1 MYSCANIGNP
11 SGGPID
17 KTPPIFMR
25 SNPTPN
31 AVNVKDRKIEI
42 FFDEIVTLKDPST
55 KIIVSPAQTEM
66 PRMSALGRKVTV
78 ELVDSLL
85 PNTTYTIDFSN
96 SIQDNN
102 EGNAIDNF
110 AFAFSTGS
118 VIDSMRVSGYVL
130 DSRTLEP
137 MQSVVVGLQSN
148 LADSAFHKE
157 KLQRVALTN
166 DRGQFTIR
174 NVSPGSYHI
183 FALKDLDRDYKFGN
197 PTEDI
202 AFLDSIIV
210 PSIGSREAADTV
222 YNDLNEIDTIMRA
235 TRPAYFPNDILLSM
249 FNEDRK
255 SQYLANNLR
264 VDSTRISLTFA
275 AASDTLPSLSIVG
288 RNDVPDQWYTLER
301 SQTNDTLTYWIRPPH
316 LVSADTLMVA
326 TTYLRTDTAS
336 NLSWGTDTLKF
347 TFQRQKAKKKK
358 KNEETDSLEQI
369 RFMELHP
376 LANDTQE
383 VYAPL
388 LLQTGTPIERYSREA
403 FHLQRKLQNDTI
415 FYPAEIKS
423 IALRDSTLNRRD
435 LMLKVDWEPGAAY
448 TLAVD
453 SLAMTDIYGLQT
465 KPLKVDFNVRK
476 MEEYGN
482 IVFNIPAVRDSAIVE
497 LLDGTEKIVLR
508 APVKSHRAELLNLLP
523 GKYYARLFIDRNGN
537 GKYDTGNYDM
547 HLQPEETVYYPGAIN
562 LKKNWDVEQTW
573 DIYATPI
580 DKQKPEAIKKNKPER
595 KKWEKV
601 NTEKTETDEDEENGF
616 SDFSNPN
623 DPNLRNSNNFGNYRK
638 YDSKIYF
645 HFFAQ
650 KFAHSTKAHYLC
662 TRKSQ
667 QRLCP
672 DGGIGRRAGLKHQWS
687 KIHPGSIPGLGT
699 QKRL

>member
-137 MQSVVVGLQSN
+137 MQSVVGLQSN

-358 KNEETDSLEQI
+358 KNEGTDSLEQI

-376 LANDTQE
+376 LVNGTQE

-423 IALRDSTLNRRD
+423 IALRDSTLSRRD

-508 APVKSHRAELLNLLP
+508 APVKNHRAELLNLLP

-623 DPNLRNSNNFGNYRK
+623 DPNLRNSNNFG
-638 YDSKIYF
+638 D
-645 HFFAQ
+645 
-650 KFAHSTKAHYLC
+650 YL
-662 TRKSQ
+662 R
-667 QRLCP
+667 
-672 DGGIGRRAGLKHQWS
+672 
-687 KIHPGSIPGLGT
+687 
-699 QKRL
+699 

>member
-1 MYSCANIGNP
+1 MNNSKSLYYIFIIIAAAVMYSCANIGNP

-148 LADSAFHKE
+148 LVGSAFHKE

-358 KNEETDSLEQI
+358 KNEGTDSLEQI

-376 LANDTQE
+376 LVNGTQE

-423 IALRDSTLNRRD
+423 IALRDSTLSRRD

-508 APVKSHRAELLNLLP
+508 APVKNHRAELLNLLP

-623 DPNLRNSNNFGNYRK
+623 DPNLRNSNNFG
-638 YDSKIYF
+638 D
-645 HFFAQ
+645 
-650 KFAHSTKAHYLC
+650 YL
-662 TRKSQ
+662 R
-667 QRLCP
+667 
-672 DGGIGRRAGLKHQWS
+672 
-687 KIHPGSIPGLGT
+687 
-699 QKRL
+699 

>member
-1 MYSCANIGNP
+1 MENQMNNSKSLYYIFIIIAAAVMYSCANIGNP

-301 SQTNDTLTYWIRPPH
+301 SQTNDTLTYWIRPTH

-376 LANDTQE
+376 LANGTQE

-508 APVKSHRAELLNLLP
+508 APVKNHRAELLNLLP

-638 YDSKIYF
+638 
-645 HFFAQ
+645 
-650 KFAHSTKAHYLC
+650 
-662 TRKSQ
+662 
-667 QRLCP
+667 
-672 DGGIGRRAGLKHQWS
+672 
-687 KIHPGSIPGLGT
+687 
-699 QKRL
+699 

>member
-1 MYSCANIGNP
+1 MLFSRLALSLQAETENQMNNSKSLYYIFIIIAAAVMYSCANIGNP

-301 SQTNDTLTYWIRPPH
+301 SQTNDTQTYWIRPPH

-376 LANDTQE
+376 LANGTQE

-403 FHLQRKLQNDTI
+403 FHLQRKLQNDTT

-423 IALRDSTLNRRD
+423 IALRDSTLSRRD

-448 TLAVD
+448 KLAVD

-623 DPNLRNSNNFGNYRK
+623 DPNLRNSNNFGNYSR
-638 YDSKIYF
+638 
-645 HFFAQ
+645 
-650 KFAHSTKAHYLC
+650 
-662 TRKSQ
+662 
-667 QRLCP
+667 
-672 DGGIGRRAGLKHQWS
+672 
-687 KIHPGSIPGLGT
+687 
-699 QKRL
+699 

>member
-1 MYSCANIGNP
+1 MNNSKSLYYIFIIIAAAVMYSCANIGNP

-326 TTYLRTDTAS
+326 NTYLRTDTAS

-376 LANDTQE
+376 LANGTQE

-423 IALRDSTLNRRD
+423 IALRDSTLSRRD

-508 APVKSHRAELLNLLP
+508 APVKNHRAELLNLLP

-638 YDSKIYF
+638 
-645 HFFAQ
+645 
-650 KFAHSTKAHYLC
+650 
-662 TRKSQ
+662 
-667 QRLCP
+667 
-672 DGGIGRRAGLKHQWS
+672 
-687 KIHPGSIPGLGT
+687 
-699 QKRL
+699 

>member
-1 MYSCANIGNP
+1 MENQMNNSKSLYYIFIIIAAAVMYSCANIGNP

-376 LANDTQE
+376 LANGTQE

-508 APVKSHRAELLNLLP
+508 APVKNHRAELLNLLP

-601 NTEKTETDEDEENGF
+601 NTEKTETDEDEEIGF

-623 DPNLRNSNNFGNYRK
+623 DPNLRNSNNFGNYR
-638 YDSKIYF
+638 
-645 HFFAQ
+645 
-650 KFAHSTKAHYLC
+650 
-662 TRKSQ
+662 R
-667 QRLCP
+667 
-672 DGGIGRRAGLKHQWS
+672 
-687 KIHPGSIPGLGT
+687 
-699 QKRL
+699 

>member
-1 MYSCANIGNP
+1 MNNSKSLYYIFIIIAAAVMYSCSNIGNP

-235 TRPAYFPNDILLSM
+235 TRPAYFPNNILLSM

-326 TTYLRTDTAS
+326 TTYLRTDTTS

-376 LANDTQE
+376 LANGTQE

-403 FHLQRKLQNDTI
+403 FHLQCKLQNDTT

-423 IALRDSTLNRRD
+423 IALRDSTLSRHD

-448 TLAVD
+448 KLAVD

-623 DPNLRNSNNFGNYRK
+623 DPNLRNSNNFGN
-638 YDSKIYF
+638 
-645 HFFAQ
+645 
-650 KFAHSTKAHYLC
+650 
-662 TRKSQ
+662 
-667 QRLCP
+667 
-672 DGGIGRRAGLKHQWS
+672 
-687 KIHPGSIPGLGT
+687 
-699 QKRL
+699 

>member
-376 LANDTQE
+376 LANGTQE

-403 FHLQRKLQNDTI
+403 FHLQRKLQNDTT

-423 IALRDSTLNRRD
+423 IALRDSTLSRRD

-497 LLDGTEKIVLR
+497 LLDGTDKVVLHT
-508 APVKSHRAELLNLLP
+508 PVKNHRAELLNLQP
-523 GKYYARLFIDRNGN
+523 GKYYARLFIDRNRN

-623 DPNLRNSNNFGNYRK
+623 DPNLRNSNNFGNYR
-638 YDSKIYF
+638 
-645 HFFAQ
+645 
-650 KFAHSTKAHYLC
+650 
-662 TRKSQ
+662 R
-667 QRLCP
+667 
-672 DGGIGRRAGLKHQWS
+672 
-687 KIHPGSIPGLGT
+687 
-699 QKRL
+699 

>member
-1 MYSCANIGNP
+1 MNNSKSLYYIFIIIAAAVMYSCANIGNP

-301 SQTNDTLTYWIRPPH
+301 SQTNDTLIYWIRPPH

-376 LANDTQE
+376 LANGTQE

-403 FHLQRKLQNDTI
+403 FHLQRKLQNDTT

-423 IALRDSTLNRRD
+423 IALRDSTLSRRD

-497 LLDGTEKIVLR
+497 LLDGTDKVVLHT
-508 APVKSHRAELLNLLP
+508 PVKNHRAELLNLQP

-623 DPNLRNSNNFGNYRK
+623 DPNLRNSNNFGNYR
-638 YDSKIYF
+638 
-645 HFFAQ
+645 
-650 KFAHSTKAHYLC
+650 
-662 TRKSQ
+662 R
-667 QRLCP
+667 
-672 DGGIGRRAGLKHQWS
+672 
-687 KIHPGSIPGLGT
+687 
-699 QKRL
+699 

>member
-1 MYSCANIGNP
+1 MNNSKSLYYIFIIIAAAVMYSCANIGNP

-376 LANDTQE
+376 LANGTQE

-403 FHLQRKLQNDTI
+403 FHLQRKLQNDTT

-423 IALRDSTLNRRD
+423 IALRDSTLSRRD

-482 IVFNIPAVRDSAIVE
+482 IVFNITAVRDSAIVE

-508 APVKSHRAELLNLLP
+508 APVKNHRAELLNLLP

-623 DPNLRNSNNFGNYRK
+623 DPNQRNSNNFGNYSR
-638 YDSKIYF
+638 
-645 HFFAQ
+645 
-650 KFAHSTKAHYLC
+650 
-662 TRKSQ
+662 
-667 QRLCP
+667 
-672 DGGIGRRAGLKHQWS
+672 
-687 KIHPGSIPGLGT
+687 
-699 QKRL
+699 

>member
-1 MYSCANIGNP
+1 MNNSKSLYYIFIIIAAAVMYSCANIGNP

-376 LANDTQE
+376 LANGTQE

-403 FHLQRKLQNDTI
+403 FHLQRKLQNDTT

-508 APVKSHRAELLNLLP
+508 APVKNHRAELLNLLP

-601 NTEKTETDEDEENGF
+601 NTEKTETDEDEEIGF

-623 DPNLRNSNNFGNYRK
+623 DPNLRNSNNFGNYR
-638 YDSKIYF
+638 
-645 HFFAQ
+645 
-650 KFAHSTKAHYLC
+650 
-662 TRKSQ
+662 R
-667 QRLCP
+667 
-672 DGGIGRRAGLKHQWS
+672 
-687 KIHPGSIPGLGT
+687 
-699 QKRL
+699 

>member
-1 MYSCANIGNP
+1 MNNSKSLYYIFIIIAATVMYSCANIGNP

-78 ELVDSLL
+78 ELVDSLM

-376 LANDTQE
+376 LANGTQE

-508 APVKSHRAELLNLLP
+508 APVKNRAELLNLLP

-580 DKQKPEAIKKNKPER
+580 DKQKSEAIKKNKPER

-623 DPNLRNSNNFGNYRK
+623 DPNLRNSNNFGDYR
-638 YDSKIYF
+638 
-645 HFFAQ
+645 
-650 KFAHSTKAHYLC
+650 
-662 TRKSQ
+662 R
-667 QRLCP
+667 
-672 DGGIGRRAGLKHQWS
+672 
-687 KIHPGSIPGLGT
+687 
-699 QKRL
+699 

>member
-1 MYSCANIGNP
+1 MNNSKSLYYIFIIIAAAVMYSCANIGNP

-358 KNEETDSLEQI
+358 KNEETDYLEQI

-376 LANDTQE
+376 LANGTQE

-403 FHLQRKLQNDTI
+403 FHLQRKLQNDTT

-638 YDSKIYF
+638 
-645 HFFAQ
+645 
-650 KFAHSTKAHYLC
+650 
-662 TRKSQ
+662 
-667 QRLCP
+667 
-672 DGGIGRRAGLKHQWS
+672 
-687 KIHPGSIPGLGT
+687 
-699 QKRL
+699 

>member
-1 MYSCANIGNP
+1 MNNSKSLYYIFIIIAAAVMYSCANIGNP

-376 LANDTQE
+376 LANGTQE

-448 TLAVD
+448 KLAVD

-482 IVFNIPAVRDSAIVE
+482 IVFNITAVRDSAIVE

-508 APVKSHRAELLNLLP
+508 APVKNHRAELLNLLP

-623 DPNLRNSNNFGNYRK
+623 DPNQRNSNNFGNYSR
-638 YDSKIYF
+638 
-645 HFFAQ
+645 
-650 KFAHSTKAHYLC
+650 
-662 TRKSQ
+662 
-667 QRLCP
+667 
-672 DGGIGRRAGLKHQWS
+672 
-687 KIHPGSIPGLGT
+687 
-699 QKRL
+699 

>member
-1 MYSCANIGNP
+1 MNNSKSLYYIFIIIAAAVMYSCANIGNP

-148 LADSAFHKE
+148 LADSAFHRE

-376 LANDTQE
+376 LANGTQE

-580 DKQKPEAIKKNKPER
+580 DKQKSEAIKKNKPER

-623 DPNLRNSNNFGNYRK
+623 DPNLRNSNNFGNYSR
-638 YDSKIYF
+638 
-645 HFFAQ
+645 
-650 KFAHSTKAHYLC
+650 
-662 TRKSQ
+662 
-667 QRLCP
+667 
-672 DGGIGRRAGLKHQWS
+672 
-687 KIHPGSIPGLGT
+687 
-699 QKRL
+699 

>member
-148 LADSAFHKE
+148 LVGSAFHKE

-376 LANDTQE
+376 LANGTQE

-403 FHLQRKLQNDTI
+403 FHLQRKLQNDTT

-595 KKWEKV
+595 KKWKKV
-601 NTEKTETDEDEENGF
+601 STEKTETDEDEENGF

-623 DPNLRNSNNFGNYRK
+623 DPNLRNSNNFDNYR
-638 YDSKIYF
+638 
-645 HFFAQ
+645 
-650 KFAHSTKAHYLC
+650 
-662 TRKSQ
+662 R
-667 QRLCP
+667 
-672 DGGIGRRAGLKHQWS
+672 
-687 KIHPGSIPGLGT
+687 
-699 QKRL
+699 

>member
-1 MYSCANIGNP
+1 MNNSKSLYYIFIIIAAAVMYSCANIGNP
-11 SGGPID
+11 NGGPID

-376 LANDTQE
+376 LANGTQE

-403 FHLQRKLQNDTI
+403 FHLQRKLQNDTT

-423 IALRDSTLNRRD
+423 IALRDSTLSRRD

-580 DKQKPEAIKKNKPER
+580 DKQKSEAIKKNKPER

-623 DPNLRNSNNFGNYRK
+623 DPNLRNSNNFGNYR
-638 YDSKIYF
+638 
-645 HFFAQ
+645 
-650 KFAHSTKAHYLC
+650 
-662 TRKSQ
+662 R
-667 QRLCP
+667 
-672 DGGIGRRAGLKHQWS
+672 
-687 KIHPGSIPGLGT
+687 
-699 QKRL
+699 

>member
-174 NVSPGSYHI
+174 NVSPGNYHI

-376 LANDTQE
+376 LANGTQE

-508 APVKSHRAELLNLLP
+508 APVKNHRAELLNLLP

-623 DPNLRNSNNFGNYRK
+623 DPNLRNSNNFGNDRK
-638 YDSKIYF
+638 
-645 HFFAQ
+645 
-650 KFAHSTKAHYLC
+650 
-662 TRKSQ
+662 
-667 QRLCP
+667 
-672 DGGIGRRAGLKHQWS
+672 
-687 KIHPGSIPGLGT
+687 
-699 QKRL
+699 

>member
-1 MYSCANIGNP
+1 MNNSKSLYYIFIIIAATVMYSCANIGNP

-376 LANDTQE
+376 LANGTQE

-580 DKQKPEAIKKNKPER
+580 DKQKSEAIKKNKPER

-623 DPNLRNSNNFGNYRK
+623 DPNLRNSNNFGNYSR
-638 YDSKIYF
+638 
-645 HFFAQ
+645 
-650 KFAHSTKAHYLC
+650 
-662 TRKSQ
+662 
-667 QRLCP
+667 
-672 DGGIGRRAGLKHQWS
+672 
-687 KIHPGSIPGLGT
+687 
-699 QKRL
+699 

>member
-1 MYSCANIGNP
+1 MNNSKSLYYIFIIIAAAVMYSCTNIGNP

-42 FFDEIVTLKDPST
+42 FFDEIVSLKDPST

-376 LANDTQE
+376 LANGTQE

-403 FHLQRKLQNDTI
+403 FHLQRKLQNDTT

-423 IALRDSTLNRRD
+423 IALRDSTLSRRD

-448 TLAVD
+448 KLAVD

-497 LLDGTEKIVLR
+497 LLDGTDKVVLHT
-508 APVKSHRAELLNLLP
+508 PVKNHRAELLNLQP

-623 DPNLRNSNNFGNYRK
+623 DPNLRNSNNFGDYR
-638 YDSKIYF
+638 
-645 HFFAQ
+645 
-650 KFAHSTKAHYLC
+650 
-662 TRKSQ
+662 R
-667 QRLCP
+667 
-672 DGGIGRRAGLKHQWS
+672 
-687 KIHPGSIPGLGT
+687 
-699 QKRL
+699 

>member
-1 MYSCANIGNP
+1 MLFSRLALSLQAETENQMNNSKSLYYIFIIIAAAVMYSCANIGNP

-376 LANDTQE
+376 LANGTQE

-403 FHLQRKLQNDTI
+403 FHLQRKLQNDTT

-423 IALRDSTLNRRD
+423 IALRDSTLSRRD

-482 IVFNIPAVRDSAIVE
+482 IVFNIPEVRDSAIVE

-623 DPNLRNSNNFGNYRK
+623 DPNLRNSNNFGNYR
-638 YDSKIYF
+638 
-645 HFFAQ
+645 
-650 KFAHSTKAHYLC
+650 
-662 TRKSQ
+662 R
-667 QRLCP
+667 
-672 DGGIGRRAGLKHQWS
+672 
-687 KIHPGSIPGLGT
+687 
-699 QKRL
+699 

>member
-1 MYSCANIGNP
+1 MNNSKSLYYIFIIIAAAVMYSCANIGNP

-316 LVSADTLMVA
+316 LVSADTLIVA

-376 LANDTQE
+376 LANGTQE

-423 IALRDSTLNRRD
+423 IALRDSTLSRRD

-547 HLQPEETVYYPGAIN
+547 HLQPEETVYYPGAFN

-638 YDSKIYF
+638 
-645 HFFAQ
+645 
-650 KFAHSTKAHYLC
+650 
-662 TRKSQ
+662 
-667 QRLCP
+667 
-672 DGGIGRRAGLKHQWS
+672 
-687 KIHPGSIPGLGT
+687 
-699 QKRL
+699 

>member
-316 LVSADTLMVA
+316 LVSADTLIVA

-376 LANDTQE
+376 LANGTQE

-508 APVKSHRAELLNLLP
+508 APVKNHRAELLNLLP

-638 YDSKIYF
+638 
-645 HFFAQ
+645 
-650 KFAHSTKAHYLC
+650 
-662 TRKSQ
+662 
-667 QRLCP
+667 
-672 DGGIGRRAGLKHQWS
+672 
-687 KIHPGSIPGLGT
+687 
-699 QKRL
+699 

>member
-1 MYSCANIGNP
+1 MNNSKSLYYIFIIIAAAVMYSCANIGNP

-137 MQSVVVGLQSN
+137 MQSAVVGLQSN

-316 LVSADTLMVA
+316 LVSADTLIVA

-376 LANDTQE
+376 LANGTQE

-423 IALRDSTLNRRD
+423 IALRDSTLSRRD

-508 APVKSHRAELLNLLP
+508 APVKNHRAELLNLLP

-638 YDSKIYF
+638 
-645 HFFAQ
+645 
-650 KFAHSTKAHYLC
+650 
-662 TRKSQ
+662 
-667 QRLCP
+667 
-672 DGGIGRRAGLKHQWS
+672 
-687 KIHPGSIPGLGT
+687 
-699 QKRL
+699 

>member
-1 MYSCANIGNP
+1 MNNSKSLYYIFIIIAAAVMYSCANIGNP

-316 LVSADTLMVA
+316 LVSADTLIVA

-376 LANDTQE
+376 LANGTQE

-403 FHLQRKLQNDTI
+403 FHLQRKLQNDTT

-423 IALRDSTLNRRD
+423 IALRDSTLSRRD

-497 LLDGTEKIVLR
+497 LLDGTDKVVLHT
-508 APVKSHRAELLNLLP
+508 PVKSHRAELLNLLP

-623 DPNLRNSNNFGNYRK
+623 DPNLRNSNNFGNYSR
-638 YDSKIYF
+638 
-645 HFFAQ
+645 
-650 KFAHSTKAHYLC
+650 
-662 TRKSQ
+662 
-667 QRLCP
+667 
-672 DGGIGRRAGLKHQWS
+672 
-687 KIHPGSIPGLGT
+687 
-699 QKRL
+699 

>member
-1 MYSCANIGNP
+1 MNNSKSLYYIFIIIAAAVMYSCANIGNP

-31 AVNVKDRKIEI
+31 AVNVKDRKIEL

-376 LANDTQE
+376 LANGTQE

-403 FHLQRKLQNDTI
+403 FHLQRKLQNDTT

-423 IALRDSTLNRRD
+423 IALRDSTLSRRD

-623 DPNLRNSNNFGNYRK
+623 DPNLRNSNNFGNYR
-638 YDSKIYF
+638 
-645 HFFAQ
+645 
-650 KFAHSTKAHYLC
+650 
-662 TRKSQ
+662 R
-667 QRLCP
+667 
-672 DGGIGRRAGLKHQWS
+672 
-687 KIHPGSIPGLGT
+687 
-699 QKRL
+699 

>member
-31 AVNVKDRKIEI
+31 AVNVKGRKIEI

-376 LANDTQE
+376 LANGTQE
-383 VYAPL
+383 VYAPM

-482 IVFNIPAVRDSAIVE
+482 IVFNITAVRDSAIVE

-508 APVKSHRAELLNLLP
+508 APVKNHRAELLNLLP

-623 DPNLRNSNNFGNYRK
+623 DPNLRNSNNFGNYSR
-638 YDSKIYF
+638 
-645 HFFAQ
+645 
-650 KFAHSTKAHYLC
+650 
-662 TRKSQ
+662 
-667 QRLCP
+667 
-672 DGGIGRRAGLKHQWS
+672 
-687 KIHPGSIPGLGT
+687 
-699 QKRL
+699 

>member
-1 MYSCANIGNP
+1 MNNSKSLYYIFIIIAAAVMYSCANIGNP

-376 LANDTQE
+376 LANGTQE

-403 FHLQRKLQNDTI
+403 FHLQRKLQNDTT

-423 IALRDSTLNRRD
+423 IALRDSTLSRRD

-448 TLAVD
+448 KLAVD

-482 IVFNIPAVRDSAIVE
+482 IVFNITAVRDSAIVE

-580 DKQKPEAIKKNKPER
+580 DKQKSEAIKKNKPER

-616 SDFSNPN
+616 SDFSNPD
-623 DPNLRNSNNFGNYRK
+623 DPNQRNSNNFGNYR
-638 YDSKIYF
+638 
-645 HFFAQ
+645 
-650 KFAHSTKAHYLC
+650 
-662 TRKSQ
+662 R
-667 QRLCP
+667 
-672 DGGIGRRAGLKHQWS
+672 
-687 KIHPGSIPGLGT
+687 
-699 QKRL
+699 

>member
-1 MYSCANIGNP
+1 MNNSKSLYYIFIIIAAAVMYSCANIGNP

-326 TTYLRTDTAS
+326 TTYLRTDTTS

-376 LANDTQE
+376 LANGTQE

-508 APVKSHRAELLNLLP
+508 TPVKSHRAELLNLLP

-580 DKQKPEAIKKNKPER
+580 DKQKSEAIKKNKPER

-623 DPNLRNSNNFGNYRK
+623 DPNLRNSNNFGN
-638 YDSKIYF
+638 
-645 HFFAQ
+645 
-650 KFAHSTKAHYLC
+650 
-662 TRKSQ
+662 
-667 QRLCP
+667 
-672 DGGIGRRAGLKHQWS
+672 
-687 KIHPGSIPGLGT
+687 
-699 QKRL
+699 

>member
-376 LANDTQE
+376 LANGTQE

-403 FHLQRKLQNDTI
+403 FHLQRKLQNDTT

-423 IALRDSTLNRRD
+423 IALRDSTLSRRD

-497 LLDGTEKIVLR
+497 LLDGTDKVVLHT
-508 APVKSHRAELLNLLP
+508 PVKSHRAELLNLLP

-580 DKQKPEAIKKNKPER
+580 DKQKSEAIKKNKPER

-623 DPNLRNSNNFGNYRK
+623 DPNLRNSNNFGNYSR
-638 YDSKIYF
+638 
-645 HFFAQ
+645 
-650 KFAHSTKAHYLC
+650 
-662 TRKSQ
+662 
-667 QRLCP
+667 
-672 DGGIGRRAGLKHQWS
+672 
-687 KIHPGSIPGLGT
+687 
-699 QKRL
+699 

>member
-1 MYSCANIGNP
+1 MNNSKSLYYIFIIIAAAVMYSCANIGNP

-222 YNDLNEIDTIMRA
+222 YNDFNEIDTIMRA

-326 TTYLRTDTAS
+326 TTYLRTDTTS

-376 LANDTQE
+376 LANGTQE

-403 FHLQRKLQNDTI
+403 FHLQRKLQNDTT

-423 IALRDSTLNRRD
+423 IALRDSTLSRRD

-497 LLDGTEKIVLR
+497 LLDGTDKVVLHT
-508 APVKSHRAELLNLLP
+508 PVKSHRAELLNLLP

-601 NTEKTETDEDEENGF
+601 STEKTETDEDEENGF

-623 DPNLRNSNNFGNYRK
+623 NPNLRNSNNFDNYR
-638 YDSKIYF
+638 
-645 HFFAQ
+645 
-650 KFAHSTKAHYLC
+650 
-662 TRKSQ
+662 R
-667 QRLCP
+667 
-672 DGGIGRRAGLKHQWS
+672 
-687 KIHPGSIPGLGT
+687 
-699 QKRL
+699 

>member
-316 LVSADTLMVA
+316 LVSADTLIVA

-376 LANDTQE
+376 LANGTQE

-403 FHLQRKLQNDTI
+403 FHLQRKLQNDTT

-423 IALRDSTLNRRD
+423 IALRDSTLSRRD

-623 DPNLRNSNNFGNYRK
+623 DPNLRNSNNFGNYR
-638 YDSKIYF
+638 
-645 HFFAQ
+645 
-650 KFAHSTKAHYLC
+650 
-662 TRKSQ
+662 R
-667 QRLCP
+667 
-672 DGGIGRRAGLKHQWS
+672 
-687 KIHPGSIPGLGT
+687 
-699 QKRL
+699 

>member
-235 TRPAYFPNDILLSM
+235 TRPAYFHNDILLSM

-376 LANDTQE
+376 LANGTQE

-403 FHLQRKLQNDTI
+403 FHLQRKLQNDTT

-601 NTEKTETDEDEENGF
+601 NTEKTKTDEDEENGF
-616 SDFSNPN
+616 NDFSNPD
-623 DPNLRNSNNFGNYRK
+623 DPNLRNSNNFGDYR
-638 YDSKIYF
+638 
-645 HFFAQ
+645 
-650 KFAHSTKAHYLC
+650 
-662 TRKSQ
+662 R
-667 QRLCP
+667 
-672 DGGIGRRAGLKHQWS
+672 
-687 KIHPGSIPGLGT
+687 
-699 QKRL
+699 

>member
-1 MYSCANIGNP
+1 MNNSKSLYYIFIIIAAAVMYSCANIGNP

-148 LADSAFHKE
+148 LANSAFHKE

-376 LANDTQE
+376 LANGTQE

-423 IALRDSTLNRRD
+423 IALRDSTLSRRD

-497 LLDGTEKIVLR
+497 LLDGTDKVVLHT
-508 APVKSHRAELLNLLP
+508 PVKSHRAELLNLLP

-580 DKQKPEAIKKNKPER
+580 DKQKSEAIKKNKPER

-623 DPNLRNSNNFGNYRK
+623 DPNLRNSNNFGNYR
-638 YDSKIYF
+638 
-645 HFFAQ
+645 
-650 KFAHSTKAHYLC
+650 
-662 TRKSQ
+662 R
-667 QRLCP
+667 
-672 DGGIGRRAGLKHQWS
+672 
-687 KIHPGSIPGLGT
+687 
-699 QKRL
+699 

>member
-1 MYSCANIGNP
+1 MNNSKSLYYIFIIIAAAVMYSCANIGNP

-275 AASDTLPSLSIVG
+275 AASDTLPSLNIVG

-301 SQTNDTLTYWIRPPH
+301 SLTNDTLTYWIRPPH

-369 RFMELHP
+369 RFMDLHP
-376 LANDTQE
+376 LANGTQE

-423 IALRDSTLNRRD
+423 IALRDSTLSRRD

-482 IVFNIPAVRDSAIVE
+482 IVFNITAVRDSAIVE

-508 APVKSHRAELLNLLP
+508 APVKNHRAELLNLLP

-623 DPNLRNSNNFGNYRK
+623 DPNQRNSNNFGNYR
-638 YDSKIYF
+638 
-645 HFFAQ
+645 
-650 KFAHSTKAHYLC
+650 
-662 TRKSQ
+662 R
-667 QRLCP
+667 
-672 DGGIGRRAGLKHQWS
+672 
-687 KIHPGSIPGLGT
+687 
-699 QKRL
+699 

>member
-1 MYSCANIGNP
+1 MNNSKSLYYIFIIIAAAVMYSCANIGNP

-301 SQTNDTLTYWIRPPH
+301 SQTNDTLTYWIRPTH

-376 LANDTQE
+376 LANGTQE

-403 FHLQRKLQNDTI
+403 FHLQRKLQNDTT

-423 IALRDSTLNRRD
+423 IALRDSTLSRRD

-497 LLDGTEKIVLR
+497 LLDGTDKVVLHT
-508 APVKSHRAELLNLLP
+508 PVKNHRAELLNLLP

-623 DPNLRNSNNFGNYRK
+623 DPNLRNSNNFGNYSR
-638 YDSKIYF
+638 
-645 HFFAQ
+645 
-650 KFAHSTKAHYLC
+650 
-662 TRKSQ
+662 
-667 QRLCP
+667 
-672 DGGIGRRAGLKHQWS
+672 
-687 KIHPGSIPGLGT
+687 
-699 QKRL
+699 

>member
-316 LVSADTLMVA
+316 LVSADTLIVA

-376 LANDTQE
+376 LANGTQE

-403 FHLQRKLQNDTI
+403 FHLQRKLQNDTT

-423 IALRDSTLNRRD
+423 IALRDSTLSRRD

-448 TLAVD
+448 TFAVD

-580 DKQKPEAIKKNKPER
+580 DKQKSEAIKKNKPER

-623 DPNLRNSNNFGNYRK
+623 DPNLRNSNNFGNYSR
-638 YDSKIYF
+638 
-645 HFFAQ
+645 
-650 KFAHSTKAHYLC
+650 
-662 TRKSQ
+662 
-667 QRLCP
+667 
-672 DGGIGRRAGLKHQWS
+672 
-687 KIHPGSIPGLGT
+687 
-699 QKRL
+699 

>member
-1 MYSCANIGNP
+1 MNNSKSLYYIFIIIAAAVMYSCANIGNP

-376 LANDTQE
+376 LANGTQE

-403 FHLQRKLQNDTI
+403 FHLQRKLQNDTT

-423 IALRDSTLNRRD
+423 IALRDSTLSRRD

-497 LLDGTEKIVLR
+497 LLDGTDKVVLHT
-508 APVKSHRAELLNLLP
+508 PVKNHRAELLNLQP

-623 DPNLRNSNNFGNYRK
+623 DPNLRNSNNFGDYR
-638 YDSKIYF
+638 
-645 HFFAQ
+645 
-650 KFAHSTKAHYLC
+650 
-662 TRKSQ
+662 R
-667 QRLCP
+667 
-672 DGGIGRRAGLKHQWS
+672 
-687 KIHPGSIPGLGT
+687 
-699 QKRL
+699 

>member
-1 MYSCANIGNP
+1 MNNSKSLYYIFIIIAAAVMYSCANIGNP

-301 SQTNDTLTYWIRPPH
+301 SQTNDTLTYWIRLPH

-376 LANDTQE
+376 LANGTQE

-448 TLAVD
+448 KLAVD

-623 DPNLRNSNNFGNYRK
+623 DPNLRNSNNFGNY
-638 YDSKIYF
+638 SK
-645 HFFAQ
+645 
-650 KFAHSTKAHYLC
+650 
-662 TRKSQ
+662 
-667 QRLCP
+667 
-672 DGGIGRRAGLKHQWS
+672 
-687 KIHPGSIPGLGT
+687 
-699 QKRL
+699 

>member
-1 MYSCANIGNP
+1 MNNSKSLYYIFIIITTAVMYSCANIGNP

-288 RNDVPDQWYTLER
+288 RNDVPDQWYSLER

-376 LANDTQE
+376 LANGTQE

-403 FHLQRKLQNDTI
+403 FHLQRKLQNDTT

-616 SDFSNPN
+616 NDFSNPD
-623 DPNLRNSNNFGNYRK
+623 DPNLRNSNNFGDYR
-638 YDSKIYF
+638 
-645 HFFAQ
+645 
-650 KFAHSTKAHYLC
+650 
-662 TRKSQ
+662 R
-667 QRLCP
+667 
-672 DGGIGRRAGLKHQWS
+672 
-687 KIHPGSIPGLGT
+687 
-699 QKRL
+699 